1 MTEEQKAAPKRA
13 GAKSAATT
21 KSAKKAPAKTNKTT
35 TTKSASTSA
44 KTSANGASR
53 GAGTLVIVES
63 PTKAKTIGKYLGRGY
78 TVKASMGHV
87 RDLPKS
93 RLGVQVEDDF
103 TPDYLVPRD
112 KSKVVKDLRDSV
124 KNARAILLAT
134 DPDREGEAIA
144 WHLIEATNARDK
156 SVQRIVFHEI
166 TPEAIKNALSEPRD
180 LDMRLVDAQQARR
193 VLDRLVGYEIS
204 PLLWRN
210 VKRGLSAGRVQ
221 SVALRLIV
229 EREREIRDFIS
240 VEYWTL
246 DAELAKRESGR
257 KKAASFL
264 TTLSRVNGEKPE
276 LATEAQTAAIVAA
289 LQGAEFVVAGVQT
302 KETQRRPAAPFTTST
317 LQQEASRKL
326 RLPVRRA
333 MQLAQELY
341 EGVELGQGG
350 AQGLITYMRTDST
363 NVAGSAQ
370 ARAREVIAQR
380 YGQQYLPERAPV
392 YVRRAKGAQEAHEA
406 IRPTDPARTPESV
419 QPFLSQPQ
427 YRLYRL
433 IWQRFI
439 ASQMRNAIFD
449 STAVDVDAGQPGADK
464 PYRFHATGSVIKF
477 KGFIEVY
484 REGRDDEEL
493 DDLDRAALPPLA
505 AGEPLDLQQLIP
517 EQHFTQ
523 PPPRY
528 TEASLVKS
536 LEELG
541 IGRPSTYAPTIA
553 TLEARYYITRAERK
567 LTSTELGE
575 IVSDL
580 LVAHF
585 PDIVDVQFTSRM
597 EDELD
602 EIASG

>member
-1 MTEEQKAAPKRA
+1 
-13 GAKSAATT
+13 
-21 KSAKKAPAKTNKTT
+21 
-35 TTKSASTSA
+35 
-44 KTSANGASR
+44 
-53 GAGTLVIVES
+53 
-63 PTKAKTIGKYLGRGY
+63 
-78 TVKASMGHV
+78 
-87 RDLPKS
+87 
-93 RLGVQVEDDF
+93 
-103 TPDYLVPRD
+103 
-112 KSKVVKDLRDSV
+112 
-124 KNARAILLAT
+124 
-134 DPDREGEAIA
+134 
-144 WHLIEATNARDK
+144 
-156 SVQRIVFHEI
+156 
-166 TPEAIKNALSEPRD
+166 PEAIKHALSEPRD

-229 EREREIRDFIS
+229 EREREIRGFVS
-240 VEYWTL
+240 EEYWTL
-246 DAELAKRESGR
+246 DAELAKREAGR

-264 TTLSRVNGEKPE
+264 ATLSRVDGEKPE
-276 LATEAQTAAIVAA
+276 LRTEAQTTAIVDA

-326 RLPVRRA
+326 RLPVRRT

-350 AQGLITYMRTDST
+350 TQGLITYMRTDSS

-370 ARAREVIAQR
+370 ARAREVITQR

-392 YVRRAKGAQEAHEA
+392 YARRAKGAQEAHEA
-406 IRPTDPARTPESV
+406 IRPTDPARTPEAV

-449 STAVDVDAGQPGADK
+449 STAVDVDAGQPGGAK

-493 DDLDRAALPPLA
+493 DDLDRAALPPLV

-553 TLEARYYITRAERK
+553 TLEARYYVTKAERK
-567 LTSTELGE
+567 LTPTELGE
-575 IVSDL
+575 IVNDL

-585 PDIVDVQFTSRM
+585 PEIVDVQFTSRM

-602 EIASG
+602 EIASGERAWVPVMRDFYGPFHQTVEQASQQMTRVKVADEATDEVCEKCGRPMVIKLGRFGRFLACSGFPECRNTKPLLEKIGVTCPQCGEGELVVKRARKPVKGRSPIFYGCSRYPDCNFTSSEKPTGERCPACGDLLVETARGAIRCRNSQCSWRGPRLEKAS